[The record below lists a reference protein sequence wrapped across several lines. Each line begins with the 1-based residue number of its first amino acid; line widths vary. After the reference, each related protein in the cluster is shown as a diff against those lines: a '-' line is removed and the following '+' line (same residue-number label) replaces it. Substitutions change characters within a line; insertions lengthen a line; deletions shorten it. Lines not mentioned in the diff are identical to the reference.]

1 MTEVILS
8 VPEDPVLFHVEYLFQ
23 RNRNRRVVR
32 IHVHDVGHVVPP
44 FLYDRIRAE
53 ILRTA
58 LASLFLNGEQQVR
71 LLVPEDVVVA
81 YAGFFQ
87 QFDQF
92 GPDRAVAFFVL
103 YLATGFEFHFKCAFH
118 NIEVLLVKNSGTGV
132 GSGIRIGFIRFSIR
146 TPCSS
151 ATVRIPRI
159 PGSPDR

>member
-44 FLYDRIRAE
+44 FFYDRIRAE

-87 QFDQF
+87 QFAQF
-92 GPDRAVAFFVL
+92 EPDRAVAF
-103 YLATGFEFHFKCAFH
+103 
-118 NIEVLLVKNSGTGV
+118 
-132 GSGIRIGFIRFSIR
+132 
-146 TPCSS
+146 
-151 ATVRIPRI
+151 
-159 PGSPDR
+159 